1 MRSFGLQRM
10 FLHAHSLSFDWPE
23 SGEPFSA
30 SAPLPDDLKAV
41 LTALEVKSFERAGDR
56 RPAS

>member
-1 MRSFGLQRM
+1 M

-23 SGEPFSA
+23 TGEPFSV

-41 LTALEVKSFERAGDR
+41 LTALETKSVKGAADR